1 MQSAPPSI
9 DLVIAVHDR
18 TRPIERAIDSVLRD
32 GVEGTRVIVVCH
44 GLPASSF
51 ASAQREFSTPR
62 VEWLEFADGIRS
74 PAGPFMHGLRAADAD
89 YVGIMGSDDF
99 LEAGA
104 VAAAARRL
112 IEDPAD
118 VLVLPL
124 RHQSGEVLSNPLAR
138 KGRVH
143 ALDPVRDRLAYRT
156 APLAFFRRRLI
167 DDLGLALT
175 PGLPTGEDVQFST
188 KLWFSG
194 ARIDFHPAD
203 PAYVI
208 GSDAEGRVTSS
219 GLPAREELAAFRALF
234 QQDWVRELGERERTS
249 LAIKVLRI
257 HVLGLMLRRP
267 QAEPV
272 TREDADAL
280 ADIVAGAL
288 ALAPRSFRPFSI
300 ADRAIL
306 DALTVA
312 HPEIDTL
319 SVRVRD
325 RRQAGRFAQLMP
337 KNPLAAFDR
346 EGGIRRYL
354 RYRTWP

>member
-1 MQSAPPSI
+1 
-9 DLVIAVHDR
+9 
-18 TRPIERAIDSVLRD
+18 
-32 GVEGTRVIVVCH
+32 
-44 GLPASSF
+44 
-51 ASAQREFSTPR
+51 
-62 VEWLEFADGIRS
+62 
-74 PAGPFMHGLRAADAD
+74 MHGLRAATAD

-99 LEAGA
+99 LEVGA

-138 KGRVH
+138 KRRVH
-143 ALDPVRDRLAYRT
+143 GLDPVRDRLAYRT
-156 APLAFFRRRLI
+156 APLALFRRRLI

-175 PGLPTGEDVQFST
+175 PGLASGEDVQFST
-188 KLWFSG
+188 RLWFSG

-203 PAYVI
+203 PSYVI
-208 GSDAEGRVTSS
+208 GADAEARVTSA

-234 QQDWVRELGERERTS
+234 RQPWVRGLGERERTS

-257 HVLGLMLRRP
+257 HVLGFMLRRP
-267 QAEPV
+267 AAEPV
-272 TREDADAL
+272 TRDDADAL
-280 ADIVAGAL
+280 ADIVSAAL
-288 ALAPRSFRPFSI
+288 ALAPRAFRPFSI

-312 HPEIDTL
+312 HPEIDSL
-319 SVRVRD
+319 SARVRD
-325 RRQAGRFAQLMP
+325 RRRAGRFAQLMTP
-337 KNPLAAFDR
+337 NPFAAFDR